1 MPKKFYKDIPAE
13 YPVCQYADCPRAAT
27 CLHQLVY
34 QPLAER
40 DAYLRLIN
48 PDRCTKNSQCPYYRD
63 STPVTYARG
72 FTGMQKHMYPG
83 QNQIFM
89 SLLVREFSRNPYF
102 ERRRG
107 ETALSPKEQ
116 HIVLQALR
124 KAGVTED
131 LKFDA
136 YEENVNWYD

>member
-1 MPKKFYKDIPAE
+1 MPKKFYKDIPAD
-13 YPVCQYADCPRAAT
+13 YPVCLHADCPRAAT

-34 QPLAER
+34 RPLVER
-40 DAYLRLIN
+40 DAYLRLAN
-48 PDRCTKNSQCPYYRD
+48 PGRCTKDERCPYYRD

-72 FTGMQKHMYPG
+72 FTDMQKHMYPG
-83 QNQIFM
+83 QYKTFM

-116 HIVLQALR
+116 RIVLQALR
-124 KAGVTED
+124 KAGVTEE

-136 YEENVNWYD
+136 YEENANWYD

>member
-1 MPKKFYKDIPAE
+1 
-13 YPVCQYADCPRAAT
+13 
-27 CLHQLVY
+27 
-34 QPLAER
+34 
-40 DAYLRLIN
+40 
-48 PDRCTKNSQCPYYRD
+48 
-63 STPVTYARG
+63 
-72 FTGMQKHMYPG
+72 
-83 QNQIFM
+83 M

>member
-1 MPKKFYKDIPAE
+1 
-13 YPVCQYADCPRAAT
+13 
-27 CLHQLVY
+27 
-34 QPLAER
+34 
-40 DAYLRLIN
+40 
-48 PDRCTKNSQCPYYRD
+48 
-63 STPVTYARG
+63 
-72 FTGMQKHMYPG
+72 MYPG
-83 QNQIFM
+83 QYQTFM
-89 SLLVREFSRNPYF
+89 SLLMREFSRNPYF

-136 YEENVNWYD
+136 YEENINWYD